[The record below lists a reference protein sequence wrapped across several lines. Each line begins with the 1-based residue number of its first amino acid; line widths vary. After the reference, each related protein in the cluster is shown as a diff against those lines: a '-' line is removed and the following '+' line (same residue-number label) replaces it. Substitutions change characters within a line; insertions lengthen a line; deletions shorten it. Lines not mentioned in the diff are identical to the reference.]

1 MTEGGSLDPHND
13 DDLMQALGRAVQVS
27 EPVPAEVVAAAKASF
42 TWRTLEAE
50 LAELAELTFDSLADA
65 DALVGVRGP
74 GGPRALTFEHDDVV
88 VEVEVTEDGARRT
101 LVGHVTPSPVDWVEL
116 HQASGTEPVRFEA
129 DSFGRF
135 RVPGIAAGPFRLLCR
150 FRQGAPRPVMLTQW
164 VTI

>member
-1 MTEGGSLDPHND
+1 MTEGGSFDHHND
-13 DDLMQALGRAVQVS
+13 DDLMRALAQAVQAS

-65 DALVGVRGP
+65 LVGVRGP
-74 GGPRALTFEHDDVV
+74 GGPRALTFEHEDVV
-88 VEVEVTEDGARRT
+88 VELEITEDGPRRT
-101 LVGHVTPSPVDWVEL
+101 LVGHITPSTVDGVEL

-150 FRQGAPRPVMLTQW
+150 FRQGEPRPVMLTQW